1 MFGRVP
7 RISHLIKLETRNGFV
22 PPIFR
27 CPVGWRMTTRHH
39 HLWSNRWP
47 AQLEVPGRASRR
59 QPISVVRSHSSTL
72 CRHQTSL
79 TSCSIVIHTR
89 RREKDLIKNQRLL
102 LRRWT
107 ASKKN
112 DWFSVQSKREKS
124 RCSFSTLFS
133 RVCQLKKYI
142 FLLHDEWRRKKERNV
157 EHFLS
162 ISWMEEAHTATAQH
176 ENKIPS
182 PQTQKLNRSQCHT
195 RNETTENVRVN
206 RLTTSNPSC
215 IVSIYDTKSQ

>member
-1 MFGRVP
+1 
-7 RISHLIKLETRNGFV
+7 
-22 PPIFR
+22 
-27 CPVGWRMTTRHH
+27 MTTRHH

-47 AQLEVPGRASRR
+47 AQLVVPGRASRR

-72 CRHQTSL
+72 CRHRTSL
-79 TSCSIVIHTR
+79 TSCSIVIHTRR

-107 ASKKN
+107 ASKKMIDFLFN
-112 DWFSVQSKREKS
+112 RREREKS

-133 RVCQLKKYI
+133 RVCQLKKYT

-157 EHFLS
+157 EHFLG
-162 ISWMEEAHTATAQH
+162 ISWMKEAYTATAQH

-182 PQTQKLNRSQCHT
+182 PQTQNLNRSQCHT